1 MPEEASCC
9 RGGAGAARG
18 SAGLLRRK
26 ASGVGTPFPGCGER
40 SCGSGCGM
48 GGPRALAAFGVAPR
62 GTRQPQRG
70 SPMPDSCDPT
80 ALLTREMKHKWWR
93 CGCGEVGM
101 EPCVYVLNYFTL
113 IYFIL
118 MICDLSGKE
127 ERLCEH
133 RTKK

>member
-9 RGGAGAARG
+9 RGGWSSPGQRRAAEKEGAWRG
-18 SAGLLRRK
+18 HTFSRLWGKELRL
-26 ASGVGTPFPGCGER
+26 GVWR
-40 SCGSGCGM
+40 
-48 GGPRALAAFGVAPR
+48 GGAPR
-62 GTRQPQRG
+62 GVWQPRRG
-70 SPMPDSCDPT
+70 SPIPDSCDPT